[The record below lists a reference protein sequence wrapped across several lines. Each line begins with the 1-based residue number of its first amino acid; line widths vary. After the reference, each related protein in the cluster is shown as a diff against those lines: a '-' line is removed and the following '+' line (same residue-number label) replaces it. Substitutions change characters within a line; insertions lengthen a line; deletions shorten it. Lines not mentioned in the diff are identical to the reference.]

1 MDKQAGTA
9 HSDTVKIT
17 TTTEIRRVFA
27 LPENVIDQIAA
38 GEVVERP
45 SHLVKE
51 LVENSLDAGATSVT
65 VDVFDG
71 GRGVSVKDDGHGIH
85 RDDLALILKRHT
97 TSKIKS
103 ADDLWRLSSFGFRGE
118 ALSSISAVSKL
129 RVLSKRRGEDEAFQV
144 EAHFGHEHPF
154 DAVAHDTGT
163 TVEVRELFAN
173 LPARLKFL
181 KSGAAEVSAIRQMV
195 KSIALVNPAVEFRF
209 RVEGELDFYV
219 SAADSFFERVKMVLG
234 EDRLCHTT
242 AERDGMTLELV
253 FSDPHLVQKTS
264 RALWHFVQGRPVQ
277 DKSLQAAI
285 VEAYR
290 GTLMHGE
297 FPMAVLKLNVPADE
311 VDVNIHPTKSQV
323 KFLKPNLIF
332 SFVHHALRRGLEE
345 HLKPRNQAAADLPK
359 NPGGTGP
366 QTLAFESAELNRVQ
380 YQTKDLHSGLTVA
393 EGPLTKTQTTAPI
406 SARSPLPNFAP
417 GRDFQAPS
425 AGASQVTSFAT
436 INDMVEALPPESAS
450 SPSSSAPANAVN
462 TTPSERV
469 DVETSPAS
477 LPPVATARSET
488 AKMSPGTWAQMQ
500 VLAQAHLTYLVCQ
513 SDRGLCLVDQ
523 HAAHER
529 VLFETLHQAWREGRG
544 TAQPLLFPLAVDLSP
559 EQIEALELVKG
570 DFQKLGLVW
579 EGLGP
584 GTLGLVQIP
593 ELVKEAALPQ
603 LLRKIADDI
612 LRQGGSFEFEKAVHE
627 ILSTMACHSAIRAG
641 QALSHGEM
649 RALLEQMDEFPF
661 SQFCPHGRP
670 VSVKWSI
677 EELEREFG
685 RRK

>member
-1 MDKQAGTA
+1 M
-9 HSDTVKIT
+9 ST
-17 TTTEIRRVFA
+17 TTQPQRVLA

-71 GRGVSVKDDGHGIH
+71 GRGVSVKDNGHGIH

-103 ADDLWRLSSFGFRGE
+103 AEDLWKLSSFGFRGE

-129 RVLSKRRGEDEAFQV
+129 RVLSKRQGAKEAFQI
-144 EAHFGHEHPF
+144 EAHFGKEQPF
-154 DAVAHDTGT
+154 DSVSHDVGT
-163 TVEVRELFAN
+163 TVEVRDLFEN

-195 KSIALVNPAVEFRF
+195 KSIALVNPTIEFRF

-219 SAADSFFERVKMVLG
+219 AAAKDFFERVQMVLG
-234 EDRLCHTT
+234 EDRLCHTLG
-242 AERDGMTLELV
+242 ERDGMTLELV

-264 RALWHFVQGRPVQ
+264 RSLWFFVQGRPVQ

-297 FPMAVLKLNVPADE
+297 YPMAVLKLNVPTDE

-345 HLKPRNQAAADLPK
+345 HLKPRNQMKVDAP
-359 NPGGTGP
+359 TVP
-366 QTLAFESAELNRVQ
+366 QTLAFDSAELSRVQ
-380 YQTKDLHSGLTVA
+380 YQTKDLHTTLQVSD
-393 EGPLTKTQTTAPI
+393 EPLRPAPAVTTRA
-406 SARSPLPNFAP
+406 PLPNFAP
-417 GRDFQAPS
+417 SSAKPAPS
-425 AGASQVTSFAT
+425 FASVETIMESVPEVRVAT
-436 INDMVEALPPESAS
+436 PQPPPPPRPA
-450 SPSSSAPANAVN
+450 APAA
-462 TTPSERV
+462 P
-469 DVETSPAS
+469 VEPAK
-477 LPPVATARSET
+477 PA
-488 AKMSPGTWAQMQ
+488 GTWARLQ

-513 SDRGLCLVDQ
+513 SDQGLCLVDQ

-529 VLFETLHQAWREGRG
+529 VLFETLNRAWQEGKG

-559 EQIEALELVKG
+559 EQIEALDLVKDG
-570 DFQKLGLVW
+570 FQKLGLQW

-584 GTLGLVQIP
+584 GTLGIVQIP
-593 ELVKEAALPQ
+593 ELVKESALPQ
-603 LLRKIADDI
+603 LLKKVADDI

-641 QALSHGEM
+641 QAMSPSEM

-670 VSVKWSI
+670 VSVRWSV

>member
-1 MDKQAGTA
+1 MK
-9 HSDTVKIT
+9 S
-17 TTTEIRRVFA
+17 TTELHRVLA
-27 LPENVIDQIAA
+27 LPETVIDQIAA

-65 VDVFDG
+65 VDVFEG
-71 GRGVSVKDDGHGIH
+71 GRGVSVKDNGHGIH

-103 ADDLWRLSSFGFRGE
+103 AEDLWKLSSFGFRGE

-129 RVLSKRRGEDEAFQV
+129 RVLSKRQGAKEAYQI
-144 EAHFGHEHPF
+144 EAHFGKEQPF
-154 DAVAHDTGT
+154 DSVSHDVGT
-163 TVEVRELFAN
+163 TIEVRELFAN

-181 KSGAAEVSAIRQMV
+181 KSGSAEVSAIRQMV
-195 KSIALVNPAVEFRF
+195 KSIALVNPTIEFRF

-219 SAADSFFERVKMVLG
+219 AAAKDFFERVQMVLG
-234 EDRLCHTT
+234 EDRLCHTL
-242 AERDGMTLELV
+242 AERDGMSLELV

-264 RALWHFVQGRPVQ
+264 RALWFFVQGRPVQ

-297 FPMAVLKLNVPADE
+297 YPMAVLKLNVPTDE

-345 HLKPRNQAAADLPK
+345 HLKPRNQVRVDAPEI
-359 NPGGTGP
+359 P
-366 QTLAFESAELNRVQ
+366 QTLAFDSAELSRVQ
-380 YQTKDLHSGLTVA
+380 YQTKDLHS
-393 EGPLTKTQTTAPI
+393 PLKVSDEPLFAKPAM
-406 SARSPLPNFAP
+406 SGARASQPNFAP
-417 GRDFQAPS
+417 GAPQSGAPEPGASAPS
-425 AGASQVTSFAT
+425 AVTPATSGFASV
-436 INDMVEALPPESAS
+436 DMIVESVPSAAHS
-450 SPSSSAPANAVN
+450 TVSSSALQPGALQSSVPQPTAIAPA
-462 TTPSERV
+462 
-469 DVETSPAS
+469 PAK
-477 LPPVATARSET
+477 AA
-488 AKMSPGTWAQMQ
+488 GTWARLQ

-513 SDRGLCLVDQ
+513 SDQGLCLVDQ

-529 VLFETLHQAWREGRG
+529 VLFETLHRAWQDGKG

-559 EQIEALELVKG
+559 EQIEALELVKDG
-570 DFQKLGLVW
+570 FKKMGLQW

-584 GTLGLVQIP
+584 GTIGIVQIP

-603 LLRKIADDI
+603 LLKKIADDI

-641 QALSHGEM
+641 QALSSNEM

-670 VSVKWSI
+670 VSVRWSV

>member
-1 MDKQAGTA
+1 MNE
-9 HSDTVKIT
+9 
-17 TTTEIRRVFA
+17 TTTELKRVLA
-27 LPENVIDQIAA
+27 LPDTVIDQIAA

-71 GRGVSVKDDGHGIH
+71 GRGVSVKDNGHGIH

-103 ADDLWRLSSFGFRGE
+103 ADDLWKLSSFGFRGE

-129 RVLSKRRGEDEAFQV
+129 RVLSRRQGEGEAFQI
-144 EAHFGHEHPF
+144 EAHFGKELPF
-154 DAVAHDTGT
+154 DAISHDTGT
-163 TVEVRELFAN
+163 TVEVRDLFAN

-181 KSGAAEVSAIRQMV
+181 KSGSAEVSAIRQMV
-195 KSIALVNPAVEFRF
+195 KSIALVNPTIEFRF

-219 SAADSFFERVKMVLG
+219 PAAENFFERVRMVLG
-234 EDRLCHTT
+234 EDRLVNTVG
-242 AERDGMTLELV
+242 ERDGMSLELV

-264 RALWHFVQGRPVQ
+264 RALWFFVQGRPVQ

-297 FPMAVLKLNVPADE
+297 YPMAVLNLQVPADE

-332 SFVHHALRRGLEE
+332 SFVHYALRRALEE
-345 HLKPRNQAAADLPK
+345 HLKPRAQVKAEPVPVTTSLS
-359 NPGGTGP
+359 
-366 QTLAFESAELNRVQ
+366 FEAPEMARVQ
-380 YQTKDLHSGLTVA
+380 YQTKDLHS
-393 EGPLTKTQTTAPI
+393 PLKIADTPLAPR
-406 SARSPLPNFAP
+406 APLPNFAL
-417 GRDFQAPS
+417 R
-425 AGASQVTSFAT
+425 VK
-436 INDMVEALPPESAS
+436 PEV
-450 SPSSSAPANAVN
+450 SAPASVADELGGFASLDAIVESLPQEE
-462 TTPSERV
+462 TPSTAEAQAPR
-469 DVETSPAS
+469 AS
-477 LPPVATARSET
+477 
-488 AKMSPGTWAQMQ
+488 GTWARMQ

-513 SDRGLCLVDQ
+513 SDQGLCLVDQ

-529 VLFETLHQAWREGRG
+529 VLFETLHKSWSEGKSI
-544 TAQPLLFPLAVDLSP
+544 AQPLLFPLAVDLSA
-559 EQIEALELVKG
+559 EQMEALELVKDG
-570 DFQKLGLVW
+570 FQKMGLQW

-584 GTLGLVQIP
+584 STIGIVQLP
-593 ELVKEAALPQ
+593 ELVKESALPQ
-603 LLRKIADDI
+603 LLKKVADDVI
-612 LRQGGSFEFEKAVHE
+612 RQGGSFEFEKAIHE

-641 QALSHGEM
+641 QSLSLSEM
-649 RALLEQMDEFPF
+649 QALLEQMDEFPF

-670 VSVKWSI
+670 VSVRWSV